1 MKVFLDT
8 NILIDYLAHRPQF
21 YHNAALTVSIC
32 GDKGYQMLVSAL
44 AILPCAN
51 KPMSSSPATRT
62 TLGTKYRTP
71 SMQIVALAAE
81 KGSIIESFKSA
92 YTGNTQ
98 F

>member
-62 TLGTKYRTP
+62 TTRPLASP
-71 SMQIVALAAE
+71 SM
-81 KGSIIESFKSA
+81 SRKSSS
-92 YTGNTQ
+92 TC
-98 F
+98 